1 MGVALS
7 ARRESGVDK
16 ANLITALRMRN
27 YEQPP
32 RSALTYQEP
41 AVFAHGVVRIRNRD
55 GEGVAEGRGRFL
67 EGDAMLTKVRRRFVA
82 VPHEAKHAANVQR
95 LRTRRPCLTD
105 RA

>member
-1 MGVALS
+1 
-7 ARRESGVDK
+7 
-16 ANLITALRMRN
+16 MRN

-32 RSALTYQEP
+32 SSALTYQEP
-41 AVFAHGVVRIRNRD
+41 AVLANGVIRIRNRD
-55 GEGVAEGRGRFL
+55 REGVSECRGGFL
-67 EGDAMLTKVRRRFVA
+67 EVDAMLAKVRRRFVS